1 MKKLFRIQ
9 ERTGQEPAHPKKAC
23 VRKQASASAIKKL
36 AFILPLLVVV
46 LLSHAQD
53 TSRSRRLP
61 IIDVH
66 MHAMKVNPAF
76 AADMCPWFLKDM
88 PGGDPNQPAPSFLN
102 ISCADPLKAAKTD
115 KEMQDAVIGTMKRL
129 NMTGIAY
136 GDPAIIRNWQKAFPG
151 RIIPGIGVSNPKQMS
166 VAAFR
171 DSLAS
176 GFYKVMGEVA
186 PQYEGLSPS
195 DTSLDAYFAIAEQL
209 NIPVGIHM
217 GTGGNGMA
225 NITSPK
231 YRASLGNP
239 FLLEDMLARHP
250 KLKIW
255 VMHAGYPM
263 ADEMIALMGA
273 NAYVYVD
280 LAGFIW
286 SYPLEEI
293 HDYIRRLVQAGF
305 GKRIL
310 YGTDLLVWPKL
321 IETSI
326 GVIENANYLSFE
338 QKRDILFNNAV
349 RFFRLDESK
358 FK

>member
-1 MKKLFRIQ
+1 MLLM
-9 ERTGQEPAHPKKAC
+9 AC
-23 VRKQASASAIKKL
+23 MLISGLAISQTT
-36 AFILPLLVVV
+36 PP
-46 LLSHAQD
+46 
-53 TSRSRRLP
+53 RPLP

-66 MHAMKVNPAF
+66 VHAMTVNPSF
-76 AADMCPWFLKDM
+76 AGDMCPWFLKNM
-88 PGGDPNQPAPSFLN
+88 PGGDPNQPPPAFLN
-102 ISCADPLKAAKTD
+102 VDCTNPLKAAKTD
-115 KEMQDAVIGTMKRL
+115 QEMQDAIMATMKRL
-129 NMTGIAY
+129 NMTIITY
-136 GDPAIIRNWQKAFPG
+136 GDPAIIRKWQKAAGPG
-151 RIIPGIGVSNPKQMS
+151 RVIPGIGVSSPNDMTPK
-166 VAAFR
+166 AFQ
-171 DSLAS
+171 DSLSS

-186 PQYEGLSPS
+186 PQYQGLSPS
-195 DTSLDAYFAIAEQL
+195 DPTLDEYFAIAEKL

-225 NITSPK
+225 NITSTK

-239 FLLEDMLARHP
+239 FLLEDMLAKHP

-263 ADEMIALMGA
+263 VDEMIALMGA

-293 HDYIRRLVQAGF
+293 NEYLRRLVQAGF
-305 GKRIL
+305 GKRIM

-358 FK
+358 LK

>member
-1 MKKLFRIQ
+1 MNKTR
-9 ERTGQEPAHPKKAC
+9 
-23 VRKQASASAIKKL
+23 S
-36 AFILPLLVVV
+36 V
-46 LLSHAQD
+46 LLLLLLSVIRVSFAQEA
-53 TSRSRRLP
+53 SRSKPLP

-66 MHAMKVNPAF
+66 VHAMKVNPNF
-76 AADMCPWFLKDM
+76 AMEMCPWFLGNM
-88 PGGDPNQPAPSFLN
+88 PGGDPTQPAPAFIN
-102 ISCADPLKAAKTD
+102 ANCATPLKPAKTD
-115 KEMQDAVIGTMKRL
+115 KEMQEAVLETMQRL
-129 NMTGIAY
+129 NMTIIAY
-136 GDPAIIRNWQKAFPG
+136 GDPQILRSWSKAAPG
-151 RIIPGIGVSNPKQMS
+151 RVIPGIGVSNPGDMS
-166 VAAFR
+166 VKAFR
-171 DSLAS
+171 DSLSS

-186 PQYEGLSPS
+186 PQYQGLSPS
-195 DTSLDAYFAIAEQL
+195 DMSLDQYFAAAEQL

-225 NITSPK
+225 NLTQPK

-239 FLLEDMLARHP
+239 FLLEDLLARHP

-263 ADEMIALMGA
+263 IDEIIALMGA

-293 HDYIRRLVQAGF
+293 HAYIKRLVQAGF

>member
-1 MKKLFRIQ
+1 MFRTSVFQKVKCLFSLLLAGVHAFSQ
-9 ERTGQEPAHPKKAC
+9 DT
-23 VRKQASASAIKKL
+23 IKK
-36 AFILPLLVVV
+36 
-46 LLSHAQD
+46 H
-53 TSRSRRLP
+53 LP

-66 MHAMKVNPAF
+66 VHAMKVNPNF
-76 AADMCPWFLKDM
+76 SMDMCPWFLKNM
-88 PGGDPNQPAPSFLN
+88 AGGDPNQPAPSFLN
-102 ISCADPLKAAKTD
+102 TDCAESLKAAKTD
-115 KEMQDAVIGTMKRL
+115 QQMQDEVVGTMKRL
-129 NMTGIAY
+129 NMTIIAY
-136 GDPAIIRNWQKAFPG
+136 GDPDILRKWQKAAPG
-151 RIIPGIGVSNPKQMS
+151 RVIPGIGVSSGKEMT
-166 VAAFR
+166 VRAFK
-171 DSLAS
+171 DSLSS

-186 PQYEGLSPS
+186 PQYQGLSPS
-195 DTSLDAYFAIAEQL
+195 DTMLNKYFAVAEQL

-231 YRASLGNP
+231 YRASSGNP
-239 FLLEDMLARHP
+239 FLLEDLLARHP
-250 KLKIW
+250 KLKVW

-263 ADEMIALMGA
+263 IDEMIALMGA

-280 LAGFIW
+280 IAGFIW
-286 SYPLEEI
+286 SYPLEEVN
-293 HDYIRRLVQAGF
+293 DYIRRLVQAGF
-305 GKRIL
+305 EKRIM

-349 RFFRLDESK
+349 RFFRLDENK

>member
-1 MKKLFRIQ
+1 MAMISYI
-9 ERTGQEPAHPKKAC
+9 
-23 VRKQASASAIKKL
+23 RKIKCSLLL
-36 AFILPLLVVV
+36 AGISMYAFT
-46 LLSHAQD
+46 QD
-53 TSRSRRLP
+53 TAKKHLP

-66 MHAMKVNPAF
+66 VHAMKVNAAF
-76 AADMCPWFLKDM
+76 SMDMCPWFLKNM
-88 PGGDPNQPAPSFLN
+88 PGSDPTQPAPSFLN
-102 ISCADPLKAAKTD
+102 TDCADPLHAAKTD
-115 KEMQDAVIGTMKRL
+115 QQMQDQVIATMKRL
-129 NMTGIAY
+129 NMTIIAY
-136 GDPAIIRNWQKAFPG
+136 GDPDVLRNWQKAAPG
-151 RIIPGIGVSNPKQMS
+151 RVIAGIGVSSPKDMTVQ
-166 VAAFR
+166 AFR
-171 DSLAS
+171 DSLSS

-186 PQYEGLSPS
+186 PQYQGMSPS
-195 DTSLDAYFAIAEQL
+195 DTSLDKFFAVAEQL

-225 NITSPK
+225 NISSPK

-239 FLLEDMLARHP
+239 FLLEDLLARHP
-250 KLKIW
+250 KIKVW

-263 ADEMIALMGA
+263 IDEMIALMGA

-293 HDYIRRLVQAGF
+293 NDYIKRLVQAGF
-305 GKRIL
+305 EKRIM

-321 IETSI
+321 MEVSI

>member
-1 MKKLFRIQ
+1 MNQLLASALYALFRHIWNFHRLQ
-9 ERTGQEPAHPKKAC
+9 KA
-23 VRKQASASAIKKL
+23 R
-36 AFILPLLVVV
+36 ILIV
-46 LLSHAQD
+46 LLIIGNSAYAQN
-53 TSRSRRLP
+53 TSPAKRLP

-66 MHAMKVNPAF
+66 VHAMKVNPNF
-76 AADMCPWFLKDM
+76 AADMCPWFLSNM
-88 PGGDPNQPAPSFLN
+88 PGGDPTQPPPSFLN
-102 ISCADPLKAAKTD
+102 TDCATPLKAAKTD
-115 KEMQDAVIGTMKRL
+115 QEMQEAVLETMKRL
-129 NMTGIAY
+129 NMTIVAY
-136 GDPAIIRNWQKAFPG
+136 GDPIILRNWMKAAPG
-151 RIIPGIGVSNPKQMS
+151 RVIPGIGVSSPNDMS
-166 VAAFR
+166 VKAFQ
-171 DSLAS
+171 DSLSS

-186 PQYEGLSPS
+186 PQYQGLSPS
-195 DTSLDAYFAIAEQL
+195 DPSLDQYFAIAEKL

-225 NITSPK
+225 NITQPK
-231 YRASLGNP
+231 YRASMGNP
-239 FLLEDMLARHP
+239 FLLEDLLARHP

-263 ADEMIALMGA
+263 IDEIIALMGA

-286 SYPLEEI
+286 SYPLDEI
-293 HDYIRRLVQAGF
+293 HAYIKRLVQAGF
-305 GKRIL
+305 GKRIM

-321 IETSI
+321 IETSV

-349 RFFRLDESK
+349 RFFRLDENQ